1 MKTAYWGIFAALPA
15 LLLCGCGENSS
26 QKKNNISRNSYLAY
40 RNDSL
45 NNLKHIG
52 MGIIIYAYYHNDNAP
67 ANLTD
72 LEGYVGNLFFVAK
85 FDKKHHQPE
94 DNHISQ
100 AESSYAYI
108 GNIGN
113 LSALKS
119 PEKTPLAFEK
129 PSLLPENHS
138 DLLVLFADGD
148 TEIVAITDVSKMSCQ
163 QITEIL
169 TANLNDPAVRDKL
182 LKNAMDA
189 DNQK

>member
-1 MKTAYWGIFAALPA
+1 MKTAYWGIFAALSA
-15 LLLCGCGENSS
+15 LLFCGCGEDGS
-26 QKKNNISRNSYLAY
+26 QKTAHISKEAYLAH

-45 NNLKHIG
+45 NNLKQIG
-52 MGIIIYAYYHNDNAP
+52 LGIIIYAYYHNGNAP
-67 ANLTD
+67 ETLTD

-108 GNIGN
+108 GNIGQ

-119 PEKTPLAFEK
+119 PAKTPLAFEK

-148 TEIVAITDVSKMSCQ
+148 TEIVSITDVSKMSCR

-169 TANLNDPAVRDKL
+169 TAQLNDPAMRDKL
-182 LKNAMDA
+182 LKNAMNR

>member
-108 GNIGN
+108 GNITPGS
-113 LSALKS
+113 LKKPVIMRSFRRFKALCTTRYETVPKS
-119 PEKTPLAFEK
+119 PKRQAASSNPVRGANAPQVVYHLRHI
-129 PSLLPENHS
+129 SLL
-138 DLLVLFADGD
+138 
-148 TEIVAITDVSKMSCQ
+148 TI
-163 QITEIL
+163 
-169 TANLNDPAVRDKL
+169 
-182 LKNAMDA
+182 
-189 DNQK
+189 